1 MAVPNYYGLTEF
13 GRAIANSMDM
23 KKLGRVASG
32 VAVKIVEPETGEI
45 LGPNKV
51 MFPPFICVPYD
62 AGP

>member
-23 KKLGRVASG
+23 SKLGG
-32 VAVKIVEPETGEI
+32 VAPGAVVKIVDPETGKI

-51 MFPPFICVPYD
+51 TTSPY
-62 AGP
+62 AVSAA

>member
-23 KKLGRVASG
+23 NKLGRVASG
-32 VAVKIVEPETGEI
+32 VAVKIVDPETGEI

-51 MFPPFICVPYD
+51 MLLTFICIPYD

>member
-23 KKLGRVASG
+23 SKLGG
-32 VAVKIVEPETGEI
+32 VAPGAVVKIVDPETGKI

-51 MFPPFICVPYD
+51 TT
-62 AGP
+62 